1 MANLLSY
8 STDDDARKAMR
19 QDGGKL
25 KEVQVRL
32 FLSSRAEMQEV
43 IETAR
48 QTTLSLMQMQRQQ
61 QLPAVVT
68 TPAPQIVQ
76 PLPTSIQPQVPMI
89 LTTATPMLAA
99 HQQLYPTPQLAI
111 AADKTESSSSKRRSR
126 TSRSRSRSRDRSRD
140 RYRRRSSRSRSRSP
154 KSRRGRSHRD
164 RSDSRDRDRR
174 RSRTSRFDKDSSKS
188 STDKRSNV
196 AENNGGVASP
206 NAIMP
211 QVYQQNAAAF
221 ATNGGTIQPFLMP
234 NQIDQNMLNLSQQQN
249 HMGAF
254 STNDVRKMNLAM
266 QSNPLAFSQMYAQ
279 QQQQQNVSAS
289 AFSTFSSNMPLQNQ
303 VAIGA
308 LNPMALPNAVGASST
323 GGNNAIHCVRI
334 RNLCNFTNY
343 GSIRKFFSG
352 LPIPNDGIKIIHDN
366 DGNRTGQAYVRF
378 VRPQSVSQAIARS
391 NQKVG
396 RNVIQIQ
403 ELEDK
408 VYDEAIDAYRP
419 PRRNNY
425 RSDPRSRDRDRDRRD
440 DGRRSGRRR
449 GDTDSND
456 EFDDDDRNS
465 SKGNSDNDRD
475 NDVMCISDSND
486 SKEKE
491 SAPFTTVL
499 IEDLPPFTKEQDI
512 MKMFSSYPLVHIVM
526 AKRPKMFSSYVRFH
540 NADDA
545 RAAVKNTACHKISF
559 KTVYVSACCEQEY
572 ETARREFS
580 GDVDFELSSPKAN
593 EAPNYADYRK
603 AEAEMSNEIKSP
615 DPSSETQ
622 NDTDSSAN
630 QNDDEPPKLSLEGIP
645 GVNLADPRMLKF
657 QANAMGNA
665 TSAENPINER
675 IDPRTRAAV
684 QPVDTSSFG
693 NSMVE
698 NNPYAAASNGT
709 TNGGPTELPVCCIL
723 IENMEY
729 RTTEQEIAQWLM
741 QNVNLTPIRIQLLVN
756 NRNQTNGE
764 AFIQFAD
771 NEQAMRAA
779 TLHQTRFK
787 SRSVRVSLATWQ
799 QVQETLNKIH
809 EMLLS
814 NGFGGINSSNSNFSR
829 DQNRGGGPNVRY
841 NNGHGNNNHRMNNAR
856 SNNNHGNVDR
866 CVVAVSN
873 VPYKA
878 NIDDILDFFEDF
890 DVTPEN
896 VIRRYNDE
904 GKPTGDARICFK
916 SPMEAR
922 RAVDQKDKCRI
933 MNRPVFLNIL

>member
-1 MANLLSY
+1 
-8 STDDDARKAMR
+8 MR

-48 QTTLSLMQMQRQQ
+48 QTTLSLMQIQRQQ
-61 QLPAVVT
+61 QVPAVVAAAT
-68 TPAPQIVQ
+68 AVTHAPQIIQ
-76 PLPTSIQPQVPMI
+76 PMSTAIQPQIPMI
-89 LTTATPMLAA
+89 LSATTPMLAA
-99 HQQLYPTPQLAI
+99 QQQLYPAAQLAV
-111 AADKTESSSSKRRSR
+111 AVEKPESSSGSSKRRSKQ
-126 TSRSRSRSRDRSRD
+126 SRSRSRSRSRD

-154 KSRRGRSHRD
+154 KSRRNRSHRD
-164 RSDSRDRDRR
+164 RSDSRDRERR
-174 RSRTSRFDKDSSKS
+174 RSRPSRFDKDSSSGAKS
-188 STDKRSNV
+188 STDKRFNV
-196 AENNGGVASP
+196 ADHNGGAANA
-206 NAIMP
+206 NAINP
-211 QVYQQNAAAF
+211 QMYQQNAAAF
-221 ATNGGTIQPFLMP
+221 ATNGTTIQPFLVP
-234 NQIDQNMLNLSQQQN
+234 NQIDQSMQQN
-249 HMGAF
+249 HLGAF

-266 QSNPLAFSQMYAQ
+266 HSNPLAFSQMYAQ
-279 QQQQQNVSAS
+279 QQQQQNVAAS
-289 AFSTFSSNMPLQNQ
+289 AFSTFSSNMAMPNQ
-303 VAIGA
+303 MAMGA
-308 LNPMALPNAVGASST
+308 LNPMALSNGI
-323 GGNNAIHCVRI
+323 GNSGSGDKVVHCVRI

-343 GSIRKFFSG
+343 SSIRKFFSG
-352 LPIPNDGIKIIHDN
+352 LSIPNDGIKLIHDQ

-378 VRPQSVSQAIARS
+378 VRPHNVVQAIGRS
-391 NQKVG
+391 NQKLG
-396 RNVIQIQ
+396 RNSIVIQ
-403 ELEDK
+403 ELDDK
-408 VYDEAIDAYRP
+408 TYDEAIDAYRP

-425 RSDPRSRDRDRDRRD
+425 RSDGRARGDRDRDRRD

-449 GDTDSND
+449 GDYSDSND
-456 EFDDDDRNS
+456 DYDDEDRNGS
-465 SKGNSDNDRD
+465 SKGNSENERD
-475 NDVMCISDSND
+475 NEVMCISDSED

-512 MKMFSSYPLVHIVM
+512 MKMFSSYSLVHIVM

-540 NADDA
+540 NAEDA
-545 RAAVKNTACHKISF
+545 RAAVKNTSCHKISF

-593 EAPNYADYRK
+593 DAPKYSDYRK

-622 NDTDSSAN
+622 NDTDSSTN

-657 QANAMGNA
+657 QA
-665 TSAENPINER
+665 SALAAAAAANQENSPSER

-698 NNPYAAASNGT
+698 NNPYEAASNGAD
-709 TNGGPTELPVCCIL
+709 NGGSMELPVCCIL

-741 QNVNLTPIRIQLLVN
+741 QNVNLAPIRIQLLVN

-771 NEQAMRAA
+771 NEQAKEAV

-787 SRSVRVSLATWQ
+787 SRSVRISLATWQ
-799 QVQETLNKIH
+799 QVQETLNRIH
-809 EMLLS
+809 EILLA
-814 NGFGGINSSNSNFSR
+814 NGFGGINSSNQNYSR
-829 DQNRGGGPNVRY
+829 DQNRGGGPNGRL
-841 NNGHGNNNHRMNNAR
+841 NNSNSSNSNRNAR
-856 SNNNHGNVDR
+856 MDNARNNSNHSNSDR
-866 CVVAVSN
+866 CVVSLSN

-878 NIDDILDFFEDF
+878 NIDDILDFFD
-890 DVTPEN
+890 DYDITPEN

-933 MNRPVFLNIL
+933 MNRPIFLNIL